1 MEEPT
6 ADPQSPGPDWTAKL
20 RRWWEKWIWR
30 PAAPEERRPLR
41 RGRRLAGAPTTE
53 ADEAE
58 LDLDAVDSA
67 SADAEPAAPV
77 LSGTVYLLP
86 ISHLDTQWR
95 WTVRETAATL
105 LPRTVRE
112 NADAFARFS
121 AYRVNFDGA
130 FRYRLLAEHHPG
142 EFAEVRRWVDAG
154 RWCVAGATWDAMDV
168 NLPSVESLV
177 RHVLYGRRW
186 FREHLGRDPRDLFLP
201 DCFGFGA
208 QVPIV
213 AAHCGLVG
221 FATSK
226 LRRFDDVRAAFGVP
240 FPLGW
245 WEGLDGSRLLAVL
258 DPGGYGESL
267 RVPPAEDPE
276 IREQLRRH
284 QALLGTGVAVR
295 FFGIGDRGGAP
306 PVQSLETLQRAVE
319 AEAPIKTVAAGS
331 DETLQRLASELPAER
346 LPVWRGE
353 LLLREHGTGC
363 YTSQQGMKRWNA
375 RNERLAAAA
384 ERAAAAAA
392 WLGGMDYPAA
402 RLREAWQRFLWH
414 QFHDD
419 LTGTSI
425 PEAYRISWHDE
436 ALAASTF
443 ASVLRGAV
451 ATVARGLDTRAAGVP
466 LVVFNP
472 VPRRRRQLV
481 AARVPWRSGR
491 HVAVIGPDGEA
502 VPAQLEPDGAPE
514 RRSGNS
520 NGSSGEAPLR
530 ADFANA
536 AGVRGEP
543 QTMVVRFLADL
554 PPLGFAVFDVRER
567 DTAPAVVADAELRSL
582 PRGLESSRYQLL
594 LGADGNLSSL
604 HDRALGRELLAAP
617 LRLELFRDRSLRF
630 PAWEVHWDD
639 LEPGPVATVGGPA
652 TIRALPSGPA
662 AVALEVRRRLGRS
675 TFVETYRLAATADA
689 PVELTIEGQ
698 WRHRGRLL
706 KLSLSAAASARDA
719 VYDVGVAGVQR
730 PPAKAS
736 LYEVPAQSWADLSDE
751 SGGWGVA
758 MLVDRAGG
766 WDHPAKHVLRR
777 TLVRTP
783 SVGRRFRHQ
792 GLQDLGDHRWQLRL
806 AGHRGDWRTG
816 EVPALAELARHPPLP
831 FVVEPSAG
839 PLGRAWSFL
848 AVEGGELAA
857 LKEHEDGGEWVL
869 RLLDPSGRGG
879 NARVAFAA
887 AAATDSRL
895 LDGCE
900 DAVADDAARPA
911 AATGEVPGTGPV
923 SLGKVTRPGDA
934 TTIEPGERAG
944 EFVVVRPSFRPVTLG
959 LRLTPPPVPLQ
970 AARTAPLDLPLD
982 RTIVTR
988 QGETCAGGL
997 GRQHLAFPAELWPA
1011 SLAVEGVPFRLA
1023 RRWSKRRTGAR
1034 RPRAAAALPDRR
1046 LASSLV
1052 ASRKRRRRAAQRD
1065 HARPVARCDL
1075 ARRSVCDRAART
1087 GRPGNRPRRR
1097 PAGALAFAARL
1108 CTPGD
1113 GRVDS
1118 RPCARRRRPRRRV
1131 HAGIDLRGTR
1141 ASRSRNERDTASHH
1155 AGAAHLRRHPR
1166 RRRLGRERGSE
1177 PLSQPL
1183 RRQHAGER
1191 WHCRRRAL
1199 HRHALRDE
1207 QQR

>member
-1 MEEPT
+1 MEEPN
-6 ADPQSPGPDWTAKL
+6 ADPQSPGPDWQAKL

-30 PAAPEERRPLR
+30 PAPPDELRRPR
-41 RGRRLAGAPTTE
+41 RGRRLGAAATGTS
-53 ADEAE
+53 EAE
-58 LDLDAVDSA
+58 LD
-67 SADAEPAAPV
+67 ADAAESAEADAGPAAPV

-95 WTVRETAATL
+95 WTVRETAAAL

-112 NADAFARFS
+112 NAAAFERFP

-130 FRYRLLAEHHPG
+130 FRYRLLAEHHP
-142 EFAEVRRWVDAG
+142 ESFAEVRRWVDAG

-208 QVPIV
+208 HVPVV

-226 LRRFDDVRAAFGVP
+226 LRRFDDVRAALGVP

-245 WEGLDGSRLLAVL
+245 WEGFDGSRLLAAL
-258 DPGGYGESL
+258 DPGGYGELL

-319 AEAPIKTVAAGS
+319 ADAPIKTVAAGS
-331 DETLQRLASELPAER
+331 DETFQRLASELPAER

-363 YTSQQGMKRWNA
+363 YTSQQAMKRWNA

-443 ASVLRGAV
+443 RSVLRGAV
-451 ATVARGLDTRAAGVP
+451 TTVARGLDTRAAGVP

-481 AARVPWRSGR
+481 TARVPWRSGR
-491 HVAVIGPDGEA
+491 QVAVIGPDGEA
-502 VPAQLEPDGAPE
+502 VPAQLEPDGALE
-514 RRSGNS
+514 RGGAAT
-520 NGSSGEAPLR
+520 NGSAHETSLR

-536 AGVRGEP
+536 AGVRGEQ
-543 QTMVVRFLADL
+543 QTMVVRFLAEL
-554 PPLGFAVFDVRER
+554 PPLGFAVFDVREQ

-594 LGADGNLSSL
+594 FDGDGNLSSL

-617 LRLELFRDRSLRF
+617 LHLELFRDRSFRF
-630 PAWEVHWDD
+630 PAWEVHWED
-639 LEPGPVATVGGPA
+639 LERGAVATVGGPA

-662 AVALEVRRRLGRS
+662 AVAFEVRRRLGRS
-675 TFVETYRLAATADA
+675 TFVETYRLSAMADA

-706 KLSLSAAASARDA
+706 KLSLNAAASARDA
-719 VYDVGVAGVQR
+719 VYDMGVAGVPR
-730 PPAKAS
+730 PPASAS
-736 LYEVPAQSWADLSDE
+736 LYEVPAQSWADLADE

-766 WDHPAKHVLRR
+766 WDHPAKHILRR

-792 GLQDLGDHRWQLRL
+792 GLQDLGAHRWELRL
-806 AGHRGDWRTG
+806 AGHRGNWRTG
-816 EVPALAELARHPPLP
+816 DVPALAEFARHPPLP

-839 PLGRAWSFL
+839 PLGRTWSFL

-879 NARVAFAA
+879 SARVAFAA
-887 AAATDSRL
+887 AAATDGRL

-900 DAVADDAARPA
+900 DATTDEAPPLA
-911 AATGEVPGTGPV
+911 AATGEAAGTGPV
-923 SLGKVTRPGDA
+923 SLNEVTRHRDA
-934 TTIEPGERAG
+934 TTLEPGERAG
-944 EFVVVRPSFRPVTLG
+944 ELVMGRPPFRPVTLG
-959 LRLTPPPVPLQ
+959 LRLTPPPLPLQ
-970 AARTAPLDLPLD
+970 TARTAALDLPLD
-982 RTIVTR
+982 QTVVTR
-988 QGETCAGGL
+988 QGESCGG
-997 GRQHLAFPAELWPA
+997 GFGPRRVAAPAELWPA

-1023 RRWSKRRTGAR
+1023 AGGASGAQALAAHGQQLR
-1034 RPRAAAALPDRR
+1034 FPTAGWQALWLLLASAAGELRSETTLVPSRAAI
-1046 LASSLV
+1046 SLV
-1052 ASRKRRRRAAQRD
+1052 VPSAVEPLAQEDHATGLVAGPLAIWRLQPGYARAATVAWTAD
-1065 HARPVARCDL
+1065 HAHDTGGRDL
-1075 ARRSVCDRAART
+1075 AYTQISI
-1087 GRPGNRPRRR
+1087 
-1097 PAGALAFAARL
+1097 FAAPVPLDPETSEIRL
-1108 CTPGD
+1108 PTMPELLVFAATLVAD
-1113 GRVDS
+1113 G
-1118 RPCARRRRPRRRV
+1118 
-1131 HAGIDLRGTR
+1131 
-1141 ASRSRNERDTASHH
+1141 
-1155 AGAAHLRRHPR
+1155 
-1166 RRRLGRERGSE
+1166 GSAESAE
-1177 PLSQPL
+1177 PN
-1183 RRQHAGER
+1183 A
-1191 WHCRRRAL
+1191 
-1199 HRHALRDE
+1199 
-1207 QQR
+1207 

>member
-6 ADPQSPGPDWTAKL
+6 ADPQSTGPDWQAKL
-20 RRWWEKWIWR
+20 RRWWETWIWR
-30 PAAPEERRPLR
+30 PAPPEETRPPRRAR
-41 RGRRLAGAPTTE
+41 RAAGPPTTE
-53 ADEAE
+53 AGDSEPE
-58 LDLDAVDSA
+58 VDAGDSA
-67 SADAEPAAPV
+67 AADAEAAAPV

-95 WTVRETAATL
+95 WTVRETAAAL
-105 LPRTVRE
+105 LPRTVHE

-130 FRYRLLAEHHPG
+130 FRYRLLAEHHPDA
-142 EFAEVRRWVDAG
+142 FAEMRRQVDAG

-226 LRRFDDVRAAFGVP
+226 LRRFDDVRAALGVP

-245 WEGLDGSRLLAVL
+245 WEGLDGSHLLAAL
-258 DPGGYGESL
+258 DPGGYGELL

-284 QALLGTGVAVR
+284 HALLGTGVAVR

-306 PVQSLETLQRAVE
+306 PAKSLETLQRAVD
-319 AEAPIKTVAAGS
+319 ADTPIKTVAAGS
-331 DETLQRLASELPAER
+331 DETFQRLANELPSER

-451 ATVARGLDTRAAGVP
+451 ATVARGLDTRAEGVP

-472 VPRRRRQLV
+472 VPRRRRELV
-481 AARVPWRSGR
+481 AARVPWRGGR
-491 HVAVIGPDGEA
+491 HVAVIGPDGEVVA
-502 VPAQLEPDGAPE
+502 AQLEPDRGAGRGDADTNRSSPE
-514 RRSGNS
+514 
-520 NGSSGEAPLR
+520 AAQR
-530 ADFANA
+530 ADFAAA
-536 AGVRGEP
+536 AGLGGES

-554 PPLGFAVFDVRER
+554 PALGFAVFDVREQ
-567 DTAPAVVADAELRSL
+567 DTPAAAVADAELRSL

-594 LGADGNLSSL
+594 LDDGNLSSL
-604 HDRALGRELLAAP
+604 HDRALGRELLSAP

-639 LEPGPVATVGGPA
+639 LEHGAVATVGGPA

-662 AVALEVRRRLGRS
+662 AVAIEVRRRLGRS
-675 TFVETYRLAATADA
+675 TFVETYRLSASPEA
-689 PVELTIEGQ
+689 PVELTIDCQ

-706 KLSLSAAASARDA
+706 KLSLNAAASARDA
-719 VYDVGVAGVQR
+719 VYDMGVAGVPR

-736 LYEVPAQSWADLSDE
+736 LYEVPAQSWAGLADE
-751 SGGWGVA
+751 SGNWGVA
-758 MLVDRAGG
+758 VLVDRAGG

-816 EVPALAELARHPPLP
+816 EVPALAELARHPPQP
-831 FVVEPSAG
+831 FVVAPSAG

-857 LKEHEDGGEWVL
+857 LKEHEDGGEWVV
-869 RLLDPSGRGG
+869 RLLDPAGRGG
-879 NARVAFAA
+879 DARIAFAA
-887 AAATDSRL
+887 AASTDGRL

-900 DAVADDAARPA
+900 DEAPPPATSGDDAAGA
-911 AATGEVPGTGPV
+911 GVV
-923 SLGKVTRPGDA
+923 STASVTRHRDA
-934 TTIEPGERAG
+934 TRLRAGERAG
-944 EFVVVRPSFRPVTLG
+944 EIFVGRSPFRPATVG
-959 LRLTPPPVPLQ
+959 LRLTPPPLPLQ
-970 AARTAPLDLPLD
+970 RPRTTQLDLPLD
-982 RTIVTR
+982 RTVVTR
-988 QGETCAGGL
+988 QGESCAGGL
-997 GRQHLAFPAELWPA
+997 GRHHLAFPAELWPA
-1011 SLAVEGVPFRLA
+1011 TLEVEGVPFRLA
-1023 RRWSKRRTGAR
+1023 AGGASGAQALAARGQQLRFPSDGWQALWLLLASAGGERRSEIALGPSHAAIWLVAASALEPLAREDQATGIVAGPLGFWR
-1034 RPRAAAALPDRR
+1034 LRPGYARAATVAWTADHAHDAGGRDVAYTPVSIFATRVPLDPATNEIWLPTTPELLVFAAT
-1046 LASSLV
+1046 LV
-1052 ASRKRRRRAAQRD
+1052 ADGGSAESA
-1065 HARPVARCDL
+1065 DL
-1075 ARRSVCDRAART
+1075 NV
-1087 GRPGNRPRRR
+1087 
-1097 PAGALAFAARL
+1097 
-1108 CTPGD
+1108 
-1113 GRVDS
+1113 
-1118 RPCARRRRPRRRV
+1118 
-1131 HAGIDLRGTR
+1131 
-1141 ASRSRNERDTASHH
+1141 
-1155 AGAAHLRRHPR
+1155 
-1166 RRRLGRERGSE
+1166 
-1177 PLSQPL
+1177 
-1183 RRQHAGER
+1183 
-1191 WHCRRRAL
+1191 
-1199 HRHALRDE
+1199 
-1207 QQR
+1207 